1 MKPYVLCHFISICKV
16 SIPSFP
22 NYGVPVRLQLI
33 GICVEFGYGVQAENS
48 VFATSI
54 TIFLG
59 GAGYFV
65 RSLVNLG
72 RIRQP

>member
-1 MKPYVLCHFISICKV
+1 MKPNVPCHLTSVCKV
-16 SIPSFP
+16 SRRSRITSDR
-22 NYGVPVRLQLI
+22 NLRRIRLR
-33 GICVEFGYGVQAENS
+33 GYGVQAENS